1 MNLFELKQMV
11 DHAYESASR
20 GHRDPTQV
28 TAYIRTYKTG
38 TAGHVPVTGVKSVY
52 MGFDWEAGS
61 CLITP
66 ETELREIDR
75 DEVAELRKKYEELSW
90 SKYKIDNIVR
100 ENKKL
105 KALVE
110 ELKNDSK

>member
-1 MNLFELKQMV
+1 MNLHQLKTMV
-11 DHAYESASR
+11 DHAFESAVR

-52 MGFDWEAGS
+52 MGFDWESMS